1 MVTTS
6 LGEVV
11 QPATTTN
18 IKNRK
23 NRRTMSEDPHDL
35 IGQQHTVIMPQGSI
49 FSLIAQ
55 NMSALA
61 WIGMSLAGFATI
73 VLAWERKA
81 DKKQLAALEK
91 RVRKLEQQVVRV
103 TVLQERKK

>member
-1 MVTTS
+1 
-6 LGEVV
+6 
-11 QPATTTN
+11 
-18 IKNRK
+18 
-23 NRRTMSEDPHDL
+23 MSEDPHDL

-73 VLAWERKA
+73 VLAWER
-81 DKKQLAALEK
+81 
-91 RVRKLEQQVVRV
+91 
-103 TVLQERKK
+103 

>member
-1 MVTTS
+1 MSMSVGANEQNHQRH
-6 LGEVV
+6 LV
-11 QPATTTN
+11 
-18 IKNRK
+18 IKSR
-23 NRRTMSEDPHDL
+23 
-35 IGQQHTVIMPQGSI
+35 V
-49 FSLIAQ
+49 
-55 NMSALA
+55 
-61 WIGMSLAGFATI
+61 AGGLFATI